1 MKVFKNVIA
10 KVLRRVSFSPRCKR
24 MAFKLLGIHFLDIG
38 GKKARMSSGT
48 KLIGNYDNVFLHE
61 NAEINHGCFLLAKD
75 RIEVGVNSTL
85 AYGVSILTSANPHG
99 PYNLLS
105 KLYPR
110 KIAPVIIG
118 DNVWIGANATILPG
132 VKIGDC
138 SVVAAG
144 ALVNKDVPNNVVVA
158 GVPAKIVKRLPELME

>member
-1 MKVFKNVIA
+1 MLYILRKIFG
-10 KVLRRVSFSPRCKR
+10 KVLLKVPFSITCKR
-24 MAFKLLGIHFLDIG
+24 MAYRLLGIHYLDNN

-48 KLIGNYDNVFLHE
+48 KIIGYNNIVLHE
-61 NAEINHGCFLLAKD
+61 NAEINYGCFLLAKE

-99 PYNLLS
+99 PYNRLA
-105 KLYPR
+105 KLYPP

-118 DNVWIGANATILPG
+118 DNVWIGANATVLPG
-132 VKIGDC
+132 VKIGNC

-158 GVPAKIVKRLPELME
+158 GVPAKIVKRLPEL